1 LHKQLEDYK
10 AKLNRA
16 VYNAKQAPL
25 IPLITDINFS
35 VLFNLQQRH
44 DVLIDLQPLL
54 ETIDEQFCLS
64 D

>member
-35 VLFNLQQRH
+35 VLFDLQQGH
-44 DVLIDLQPLL
+44 DVLIDFQPLL